1 MDAGILALVSGA
13 LLAWVLVSARLR
25 RADVT
30 APMTFVALG
39 LLADGLDLI
48 ELTVDSE
55 LGRILAETT
64 LVMVLFS
71 DAARVDL
78 RRLRD
83 DAGLPVRLLAV
94 GLPLT
99 ILTGWALAALLF
111 SGVDA
116 WAAILLAACLAPTD
130 AGLGSAIVTDPV
142 VPARI
147 RRTLNVESGLN
158 DGIVAPLVSFAI
170 ASLAASE
177 THDQGLVSEAARELL
192 TGTAV
197 GVACGFLGGWLLI
210 TAVRRGLTDRAL
222 LPIGTLALATFT
234 YTAALSVH
242 GNGFVAAFVG
252 GLLFGPA
259 LGTLRQGGPA
269 PAGTSP
275 SGPLPSIE
283 GEALPTDAEGQP
295 DPADTG
301 EGEVDEAEVDDE
313 DEGATEPVADPLVL
327 TELAGQLLACVVWF
341 LFGALMLGPALTAMD
356 AATLAYAVLS
366 LTVVR
371 MAPVALSLVGLHLGR
386 PTVAFVGWFGPR
398 GLASLVFGLLASREL
413 GATGDPLLDAIALTA
428 FLSVVAHGVTAAP
441 LARRYGRWARTQH
454 PAAPEQLAVTEVPTR
469 RRFGSVRR

>member
-1 MDAGILALVSGA
+1 VIDAGILALVSGA

-39 LLADGLDLI
+39 LLADGIDLI
-48 ELTVDSE
+48 EVTATSD
-55 LGRILAETT
+55 LGRVLAETT

-83 DAGLPVRLLAV
+83 DAAFPIRLLAV

-99 ILTGWALAALLF
+99 ILAGWGLAAALF
-111 SGVDA
+111 PGVDV
-116 WAAILLAACLAPTD
+116 WAAVLLAACLAPTD
-130 AGLGSAIVTDPV
+130 AGLGSAIVSDPV

-170 ASLAASE
+170 ASLAATE
-177 THDQGLVSEAARELL
+177 THDEALVSAAAKELL

-197 GVACGFLGGWLLI
+197 GVACGVVGGWLLLN
-210 TAVRRGLTDRAL
+210 AVQRGLADRAL
-222 LPIGTLALATFT
+222 LPIASLALAGLT

-259 LGTLRQGGPA
+259 LRTLRRIDPS
-269 PAGTSP
+269 PAGAVESSSVEP
-275 SGPLPSIE
+275 DSR
-283 GEALPTDAEGQP
+283 PTGVA
-295 DPADTG
+295 TG
-301 EGEVDEAEVDDE
+301 GTDDDGVDDGGGTE
-313 DEGATEPVADPLVL
+313 ATGDGADPVADPLVL
-327 TELAGQLLACVVWF
+327 TELAGQLLGCIVWF
-341 LFGALMLGPALTAMD
+341 LFGAVLLGHAFIELE

-371 MAPVALSLVGLHLGR
+371 MGPVALSLVGMKLGR
-386 PTVAFVGWFGPR
+386 PSLAFVGWFGPR

-413 GATGDPLLDAIALTA
+413 GATGDPLLDAIALTV
-428 FLSVVAHGVTAAP
+428 FLSVVAHGASAAP

-454 PAAPEQLAVTEVPTR
+454 AATPEQLVVAELPTR
-469 RRFGSVRR
+469 RRFGSVENRTPAR